1 VGALHL
7 PLLPGNV
14 RQFVALA
21 NNGAVEA
28 LGAVIAMVK
37 ATARFDIVHAH
48 VQLQTAAVTHHA
60 RAD

>member
-1 VGALHL
+1 
-7 PLLPGNV
+7 V